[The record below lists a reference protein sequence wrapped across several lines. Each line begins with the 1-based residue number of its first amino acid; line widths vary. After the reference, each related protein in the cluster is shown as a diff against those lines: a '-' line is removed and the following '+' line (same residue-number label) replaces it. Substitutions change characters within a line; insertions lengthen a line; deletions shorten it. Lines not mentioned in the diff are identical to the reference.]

1 MLLSELK
8 NFLPEKVLSLFSFA
22 DLRPAQEKAVNAG
35 LFEDNNLLVCTPTA
49 SGKTFIAELG
59 FLNHVLNKKRKA
71 VYIVPLIALAN
82 EKFKN
87 FKERYKDLRIA
98 LSVGDYDASDSFL
111 IDYDVVICTSEKFD
125 SLIRHDVPWL
135 GLVSLLIVD
144 EIHLINDVSRGP
156 TLEILITLAR
166 KLLPKLQVIGL
177 SATIGNSKEL
187 AEWLDAKLVVDDW
200 RPVPLSKG
208 VYFNN
213 EIEFID

>member
-8 NFLPEKVLSLFSFA
+8 NFLPENVLSLFSFA

-177 SATIGNSKEL
+177 SATIGNAEEL

-213 EIEFID
+213 QIEFID